1 MMKKVVITGGAGF
14 IGSKI
19 TESLIEKGYSVTVL
33 DIFPPKTE
41 KPNLSFVKVDTSLEM
56 DPKIFEGVY
65 GVINL
70 AGVNIGQ
77 RWNKKIKTSIKD
89 SRINTTINL
98 VSAISK
104 TNVKPSTLI
113 SASAVGIYG
122 DQKDVLLEEGSSYGR
137 DFLAQVAKSW
147 EEEASK
153 ARDLGTRVCLVRTAH
168 VLGKGG
174 ILGALT
180 PVFKKHLGGYFG
192 NGKQYMPW
200 VHWQDIVNIY
210 VFLLEKDYARGS
222 YNTGAGEPITQK
234 KLFKTFAKVN
244 KFWPVWM
251 IPRPIAKIVLGEFGL
266 SLFSSQKISS
276 EKLISLGFSFKY
288 TNVSEAIK
296 NI

>member
-1 MMKKVVITGGAGF
+1 MKKIVITGGSGF

-19 TESLIEKGYSVTVL
+19 TESLIEKGYSVIVL
-33 DIFPPKTE
+33 DIFPPKIE
-41 KPNLSFVKVDTSLEM
+41 NPNLSFVKVDTSFGV
-56 DPKIFEGVY
+56 DPQIFEGVY

-77 RWNKKIKTSIKD
+77 RWNKKIKTAIKD
-89 SRINTTINL
+89 SRINTTKNL

-104 TNVKPSTLI
+104 TNVKPSALI

-122 DQKDVLLEEGSSYGR
+122 DQKDVLLEEGASYGV

-147 EEEASK
+147 EEEASE
-153 ARDLGTRVCLVRTAH
+153 ARDFGTRVCLVRTAH

-210 VFLLEKDYARGS
+210 IFLLENDSASGA
-222 YNTGAGEPITQK
+222 YNTGAGEPVTQK
-234 KLFKTFAKVN
+234 DLFKVFAKVN

-276 EKLISLGFSFKY
+276 EKLISLGYFFKY
-288 TNVSEAIK
+288 TDISQALLDL
-296 NI
+296 